1 MHVAP
6 ASPTLRG
13 RYVLAD
19 IDVVINGLRLSGINS
34 VQPINILLPTSST
47 DPSGHMFEGTC
58 LDVIRAAYGR
68 VKFFITDAL
77 ESL

>member
-1 MHVAP
+1 VVHVAP

-34 VQPINILLPTSST
+34 VQPINILLPTST
-47 DPSGHMFEGTC
+47 QTPAATC
-58 LDVIRAAYGR
+58 L
-68 VKFFITDAL
+68 KTPTWT
-77 ESL
+77 